1 MTSSATDFARWTRIP
16 ARIAI
21 PVDRGTVTSIGS
33 HGSTSTPCNHAAVSP
48 EKTALDGR
56 RARAAAS
63 VAMGVC
69 SRPDQTYI
77 PLATRLQLAPR
88 RCHRSTPTL
97 RASATVKGPRVNAGG
112 GTALRT
118 IRVRMSAPPSL
129 HNRSDV
135 KPRTQPYM
143 PVLRDHHAGG
153 HAMADQHATMKRR
166 VDHVTDDHAVAR
178 SSDRLDATRDVD
190 AGVQPHRARGAG
202 SQRRAVA
209 VAPLT
214 AETQAVRR
222 PSGQGKLKNI
232 RRVGDRRGW
241 RRRRRDAGLR
251 GRKEDPP

>member
-1 MTSSATDFARWTRIP
+1 MRFHIAFETREMKVRPAAYARHVRY
-16 ARIAI
+16 
-21 PVDRGTVTSIGS
+21 D
-33 HGSTSTPCNHAAVSP
+33 
-48 EKTALDGR
+48 
-56 RARAAAS
+56 
-63 VAMGVC
+63 
-69 SRPDQTYI
+69 
-77 PLATRLQLAPR
+77 LA
-88 RCHRSTPTL
+88 
-97 RASATVKGPRVNAGG
+97 
-112 GTALRT
+112 
-118 IRVRMSAPPSL
+118 SL
-129 HNRSDV
+129 HSRSDV
-135 KPRTQPYM
+135 KSRTQPYM

-222 PSGQGKLKNI
+222 PRGQGKLKNI

-241 RRRRRDAGLR
+241 RRRRRDEELR
-251 GRKEDPP
+251 ERKEDPRDTGHHLNLRPARAGRSADIDDDVL